1 LNDIREVAQ
10 KYLIDQIRGNKTAVA
25 VLGEPKE
32 WCDETWNVFPLSLD
46 PTGSAANEKVTL

>member
-10 KYLIDQIRGNKTAVA
+10 KYLIDQIRDNKTAVA

-46 PTGSAANEKVTL
+46 PTGSSNEKVTL